1 MIFRL
6 DLVVGFGGRC
16 TAGRRFLHCVSVI
29 SLSVSEHDGV
39 KKCCTQRQKTESEIK
54 EREIPGAQDGD
65 ASHAAHNKIYPPTS
79 RLGNY
84 TTWNALFVLRNM
96 NSFMYSASVKSPHDD
111 IQRYHSSPLT
121 ERDGLTQTTRSKKFN
136 SFFIFNMMG
145 SEIR

>member
-65 ASHAAHNKIYPPTS
+65 GSHAAHNNIYPPNIKAWKLHYVERTFCS
-79 RLGNY
+79 SQYELVY
-84 TTWNALFVLRNM
+84 VLCV
-96 NSFMYSASVKSPHDD
+96 S
-111 IQRYHSSPLT
+111 
-121 ERDGLTQTTRSKKFN
+121 
-136 SFFIFNMMG
+136 
-145 SEIR
+145 